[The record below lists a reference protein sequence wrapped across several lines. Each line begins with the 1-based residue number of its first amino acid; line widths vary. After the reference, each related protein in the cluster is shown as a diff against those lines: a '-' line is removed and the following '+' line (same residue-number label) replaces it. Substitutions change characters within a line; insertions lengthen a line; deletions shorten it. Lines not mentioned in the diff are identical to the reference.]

1 MISSNLLIIAILG
14 LAIANIV
21 LGYKNIKHRSDNT
34 PILNCVK
41 DIALI
46 YDLIN
51 NIVDKTSVDK
61 VSVWKLPHNVDLP
74 YMDVVYETSN
84 GGTEKL
90 VVKRGEILLDD
101 FIIDKLKGLAIGE
114 ETQIITDELR
124 HSERGDKFKLD
135 NIKWSKMRK
144 IAESETALYFTGL
157 HFFEYDKRMT
167 KGEKITAT
175 KTIKKIISIFERHRE
190 DL

>member
-1 MISSNLLIIAILG
+1 MMTSSLLLILIFGLVITNLLLCYIRTS
-14 LAIANIV
+14 
-21 LGYKNIKHRSDNT
+21 RSGNT

-74 YMDVVYETSN
+74 YMDVVYETS
-84 GGTEKL
+84 GDGTEKL

-101 FIIDKLKGLAIGE
+101 TIIDKLKGLTIGE
-114 ETQIITDELR
+114 ETEIITDELY
-124 HSERGDKFKLD
+124 L
-135 NIKWSKMRK
+135 NWIK
-144 IAESETALYFTGL
+144 
-157 HFFEYDKRMT
+157 
-167 KGEKITAT
+167 
-175 KTIKKIISIFERHRE
+175 
-190 DL
+190 